1 MKRGWMLNVAL
12 MAAIAL
18 LVWLAWR
25 TPSREEAARAPLSDV
40 KAAVV
45 SRITLSR
52 PKRPPIAI
60 ERRGEQWW
68 ITAPLKARADEF
80 QILRMLTILEAQT
93 TAPLPATELARF
105 ELDLPSAVL
114 DIDGVQ
120 YAFGGINSV
129 TREQYVLR
137 GDTVHAVELRHGA
150 ALPLNVEALIRRAL
164 LAENEQPVAVT
175 LPEFSVSKKNGRW
188 VLSPPTSEAGAD
200 ELQRYVDQ
208 WRMASAAAAESYDNR
223 APRGDIR
230 ITLADGATLS
240 LGVLQR
246 EPQLVLWRRDNGLQY
261 TFLAG
266 AARAL
271 LANPGASAPG
281 AEKVK

>member
-1 MKRGWMLNVAL
+1 MKRGWLLNVAL
-12 MAAIAL
+12 MTAIAL
-18 LVWLAWR
+18 LAWLAWR

-40 KAAVV
+40 KAAAV
-45 SRITLSR
+45 SRITLTR
-52 PKRPPIAI
+52 QKRPPIAI

-68 ITAPLKARADEF
+68 ITAPLQARADEF
-80 QILRMLTILEAQT
+80 QILRMLTILEAHS
-93 TAPLPATELARF
+93 TARLPATDRARF
-105 ELDLPSAVL
+105 ELDLPSAIL

-137 GDTVHAVELRHGA
+137 GDSIHAVELRHGA
-150 ALPLNVEALIRRAL
+150 ALPLNAVALIRRAL

-175 LPEFSVSKKNGRW
+175 LPEFSVSKNDGRW
-188 VLSPPTSEAGAD
+188 VLSPPTREAGAD

-208 WRMASAAAAESYDNR
+208 WRMASAATAEPYDNR

-230 ITLADGATLS
+230 ITLADGATLT

-271 LANPGASAPG
+271 LGNPGGTAPG
-281 AEKVK
+281 TEKVK